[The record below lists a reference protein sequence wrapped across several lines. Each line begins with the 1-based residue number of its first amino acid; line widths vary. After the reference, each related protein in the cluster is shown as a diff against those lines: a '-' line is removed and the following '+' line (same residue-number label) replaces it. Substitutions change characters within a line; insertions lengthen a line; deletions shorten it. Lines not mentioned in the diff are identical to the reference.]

1 MRPEDVDLT
10 QADKDILKSYKPFLE
25 KNDFNGFMNDLNN
38 NSIKLKELAI
48 SAENPLYIGFIQL
61 LVSLNINFYS
71 NARVIPKYIFKNCR
85 FNNKNIVLNNCETI
99 KSFSFHG
106 AFIDS
111 LRAPICTH
119 VATSAFTRS
128 KIKRLELPLLKS
140 VDMRAFDELPE
151 LEYLDLRGL
160 DIIRLTN
167 FLFERSLEIKTL
179 VLGKNTKLIGNTGKL
194 ASDKQFK
201 ILYGIDIVR
210 V

>member
-10 QADKDILKSYKPFLE
+10 QADKDILNNYKPFLE

-38 NSIKLKELAI
+38 NSTKLKELAI

-85 FNNKNIVLNNCETI
+85 FNNKNIVLNNCESI
-99 KSFSFHG
+99 RAFSFHG

-111 LRAPICTH
+111 LRAPRCTY
-119 VATSAFTRS
+119 VSPTAFTRS
-128 KIKRLELPLLKS
+128 KIKRLELPVLKD
-140 VDMRAFDELPE
+140 VDMSAFDKLNE

-160 DIIRLTN
+160 DSIKCTM
-167 FLFERSLEIKTL
+167 FLFKSSLEIKTL
-179 VLGKNTKLIGNTGKL
+179 VLGKNTKLIGNTGTL
-194 ASDKQFK
+194 PSDKEFK
-201 ILYGIDIVR
+201 TIYGIDIVR